1 MIFVARHGIGMVS
14 ATVAEGEF
22 LRTVEPARALAR
34 TTTGASTTTMRSLQA
49 ARCGRARARWALC
62 RAGESRGDA
71 APGPHRACS
80 GPAPTGRVPDRHEGE
95 KVASPL
101 GICGGESRSGEPPVH
116 TAGALVQGMRELS
129 VPRAVTPPGSEEVAV
144 RIELLD
150 LEVVG
155 VRDVDVPARVG
166 RHAGRKA

>member
-49 ARCGRARARWALC
+49 ARCGSARARWALC

-71 APGPHRACS
+71 APGPRRAWS
-80 GPAPTGRVPDRHEGE
+80 GPAPTGRVPDRDGGE
-95 KVASPL
+95 KDARPV
-101 GICGGESRSGEPPVH
+101 GICGGERGTGE
-116 TAGALVQGMRELS
+116 Q
-129 VPRAVTPPGSEEVAV
+129 
-144 RIELLD
+144 
-150 LEVVG
+150 
-155 VRDVDVPARVG
+155 RVG
-166 RHAGRKA
+166 

>member
-62 RAGESRGDA
+62 RAGESPGGA
-71 APGPHRACS
+71 APAPHRA
-80 GPAPTGRVPDRHEGE
+80 GRGRPPDG
-95 KVASPL
+95 
-101 GICGGESRSGEPPVH
+101 
-116 TAGALVQGMRELS
+116 AGA
-129 VPRAVTPPGSEEVAV
+129 A
-144 RIELLD
+144 
-150 LEVVG
+150 
-155 VRDVDVPARVG
+155 
-166 RHAGRKA
+166 RHAGGKGAGP